1 MEPGEKTGI
10 SFDPASEATDQCL
23 TAQACQGDAEALES
37 LLRRHQGWI
46 YNIALRMLQ
55 AREDAEDAT
64 QEVMLKIATRLSGF
78 RCESSFRTWAYR
90 IMANHV
96 LDRRRSRPEQ
106 VVHDFACYGD
116 YLENAPSEVLPPE
129 FGSEQERALLIAE
142 ARRGCLLGMLLCLD
156 RRQRLA
162 FILGEIFEVGADFG
176 GEVLETTPENFRQL
190 LGRARRQLHDFMGG
204 RCSLANPRNACRC
217 AAKTR
222 AFIRDGIVDPR
233 RLVFVDAAVE
243 RLKERADRLA
253 GDFDETVATGNRLLF
268 REHPFYE
275 PADLAGRLRRLIA
288 DEAFRAQFDFPHSG
302 A

>member
-1 MEPGEKTGI
+1 MEPGENTGI
-10 SFDPASEATDQCL
+10 PFDPASEATDRCL
-23 TAQACQGDAEALES
+23 AAQACHGDAIALES

-55 AREDAEDAT
+55 TREDAEDAT
-64 QEVMLKIATRLSGF
+64 QEVMLKIATHLCGF
-78 RCESSFRTWAYR
+78 RGESSFRTWAYR

-116 YLENAPSEVLPPE
+116 YLENAPSEALPPE
-129 FGSEQERALLIAE
+129 FGSEQERTLLIAE

-162 FILGEIFEVGADFG
+162 FILGEIFEVGAEFA

-190 LGRARRQLHDFMGG
+190 LARARRQLYGFMDG
-204 RCSLANPRNACRC
+204 RCGLADPRNPCRC

-222 AFIRDGIVDPR
+222 SFIRDGIVDPQ
-233 RLVFVDAAVE
+233 RLVFVEIAVE
-243 RLKERADRLA
+243 RLKERAGRLA
-253 GDFDETVATGNRLLF
+253 GDFEEMVALGNRLLY
-268 REHPFYE
+268 REHPIYQ
-275 PADLAGRLRRLIA
+275 PGDLAGRLRRLIA
-288 DEAFRAQFDFPHSG
+288 DEAFRARFDLPHTG

>member
-1 MEPGEKTGI
+1 M
-10 SFDPASEATDQCL
+10 
-23 TAQACQGDAEALES
+23 ALES

-55 AREDAEDAT
+55 TREDAEDAT
-64 QEVMLKIATRLSGF
+64 QEVMLKIATHLCGF
-78 RCESSFRTWAYR
+78 RGESSFRTWAYR

-116 YLENAPSEVLPPE
+116 YLENAPSEALPPE
-129 FGSEQERALLIAE
+129 FGSEQERTLLIAE

-162 FILGEIFEVGADFG
+162 FILGEIFEVGAEFA

-190 LGRARRQLHDFMGG
+190 LARARRQLYGFMDG
-204 RCSLANPRNACRC
+204 RCGLADPRNPCRC

-222 AFIRDGIVDPR
+222 SFIRDGIVDPQ
-233 RLVFVDAAVE
+233 RLVFVEIAVE
-243 RLKERADRLA
+243 RLKERAGRLA
-253 GDFDETVATGNRLLF
+253 GDFEEMVALGNRQLY
-268 REHPFYE
+268 REHPIYQ
-275 PADLAGRLRRLIA
+275 PGDLAGRLRRLIA
-288 DEAFRAQFDFPHSG
+288 DEAFRARFDLPHTG

>member
-1 MEPGEKTGI
+1 MTPDVKTE
-10 SFDPASEATDQCL
+10 FAVDPDAEATDL
-23 TAQACQGDAEALES
+23 RLAAQACRGDAEALES

-46 YNIALRMLQ
+46 FNIALRMLQ
-55 AREDAEDAT
+55 TREDAEDAT
-64 QEVMLKIATRLSGF
+64 QEVLLKIATHLSGF
-78 RCESSFRTWAYR
+78 RGESGFRTWAYR

-116 YLENAPSEVLPPE
+116 YLENAPSEALPPE
-129 FGSEQERALLIAE
+129 LGSEQERALLIAE

-162 FILGEIFEVGADFG
+162 FILGEIFEIAADFG

-190 LGRARRQLHDFMGG
+190 LGRARRQLRDFLNG
-204 RCSLANPRNACRC
+204 RCGLADPRNPCRC

-222 AFIRDGIVDPR
+222 SFIRDGIVDPR

-243 RLKERADRLA
+243 KLKERADRLA
-253 GDFDETVATGNRLLF
+253 GDFDETLAAGNRLLY
-268 REHPFYE
+268 REHPFFQ
-275 PADLAGRLRRLIA
+275 PNNLTGRLRGLIA
-288 DEAFRAQFDFPHSG
+288 DEAFRTRFDLLRSG

>member
-1 MEPGEKTGI
+1 MEPGKTTGFG
-10 SFDPASEATDQCL
+10 FDSAAEASDLHLA
-23 TAQACQGDAEALES
+23 AQACQGDADALET

-55 AREDAEDAT
+55 TREDAEDAT
-64 QEVMLKIATRLSGF
+64 QEVLLRIATHLAGF
-78 RCESSFRTWAYR
+78 RGESSFRTWAYR

-96 LDRRRSRPEQ
+96 LDRQRSRPEH

-116 YLENAPSEVLPPE
+116 YLENAPSEALPPE

-162 FILGEIFEVGADFG
+162 FILGEIFEVAAEFG
-176 GEVLETTPENFRQL
+176 GAVLGTSPENFRQL
-190 LGRARRQLHDFMGG
+190 LARARRQLHDFLGD
-204 RCSLANPRNACRC
+204 RCGLADPRNPCRC

-222 AFIRDGIVDPR
+222 SFIRDGIVDPQ
-233 RLVFVDAAVE
+233 RLVFVEDAVS
-243 RLKERADRLA
+243 RLKERAERLA
-253 GDFDETVATGNRLLF
+253 GDFEETVAAGNRLLY
-268 REHPFYE
+268 REHPFYQ
-275 PADLAGRLRRLIA
+275 PDDLAGRLRRLIA
-288 DEAFRAQFDFPHSG
+288 DETFRAQLDLPDTG